1 MKVSR
6 AGGPIRRGAAAQPH
20 AGAGYAHLAAR
31 AGFTARCR
39 RGSARALRCCGE
51 QLAAGSLT
59 GTGQAASVVV
69 VTLERLPKGKAVRA
83 PAAGLPPQSF
93 GRYDSNWPTWIF
105 LGVVIVALCTI
116 VLAVRGFTLGFF
128 VSVLIV
134 CGAGAAAGGML
145 SPATW
150 VTGGDGWLMLLRG
163 RKCRAWIR
171 TGRLVSVSLEF
182 RRAGDNDVRP
192 LLILRDDGGRELR
205 TSLSALTPGAA
216 ASLLAGIGQSAEDSL
231 ADLGS
236 PAAQAAVTALHE
248 LARAGTAEPG

>member
-1 MKVSR
+1 
-6 AGGPIRRGAAAQPH
+6 
-20 AGAGYAHLAAR
+20 
-31 AGFTARCR
+31 
-39 RGSARALRCCGE
+39 
-51 QLAAGSLT
+51 LT

-128 VSVLIV
+128 VAVLIV

-182 RRAGDNDVRP
+182 RRADDNDVRP
-192 LLILRDDGGRELR
+192 LLILRDDEGRELR